1 MAKLYFYYG
10 AMGACKSA
18 TAITTAYNY
27 VEAEIGN
34 GNAKER
40 SRILRILK
48 PALETRDGDSTIR
61 SRIGLEAECETV
73 EHFMEEFPVEELR
86 ALSEEERRE
95 RFSFKVLI
103 VDEAQFCS

>member
-86 ALSEEERRE
+86 ALLYRQVVSLDQ
-95 RFSFKVLI
+95 VPALI
-103 VDEAQFCS
+103 AELNQ